1 MDIEPLFK
9 RLEELAPS
17 FGRAAGD
24 IQATVSRGRAEDYKG
39 VMQNCRLVLEA
50 LLRALVTDQLKQ
62 TPGKAMLDELITKFR
77 QQANAGIIPTN
88 ILAHMGT
95 VQAWGNL
102 SAHDQATKLTDA
114 GVTVGK
120 GEVMASINSMVAIL
134 DWYAESYGPTAG
146 TPVKAPSKP
155 SVPAVAVRTSVVAE
169 PKKSGPPVV
178 PLVAGVVVVA
188 GLGAGG
194 WFMTRPSAAVKP
206 PEPMPAPLAAVKPG
220 EEFAELDALYAKWG
234 EPLPPAS
241 CRSPKAAAA
250 IAGKGTDLAALEA
263 VPDADRN
270 AETWYLLGRQ
280 QLANKKDA
288 QAAAKKAI
296 GCPGFANAYNLMGR
310 VALVNENFTDAMAS
324 YQAALNAAPTFANAR
339 FNLGTLHLKQ
349 QRIAEGIGELKKV
362 TEADPKHADAHFLLG
377 IAYEGQ
383 KQPDQAKTEFCA
395 ALANG
400 KKEAKDR
407 CER

>member
-9 RLEELAPS
+9 RLEDLAPS
-17 FGRAAGD
+17 FGRASSD
-24 IQATVSRGRAEDYKG
+24 IQATVTRGRAEDYKG

-134 DWYAESYGPTAG
+134 DWYAETYGPTAG
-146 TPVKAPSKP
+146 TPVKVPSKP
-155 SVPAVAVRTSVVAE
+155 SVAAVPVRVTAPPMKKAPVGAIAGGVAV
-169 PKKSGPPVV
+169 
-178 PLVAGVVVVA
+178 L
-188 GLGAGG
+188 GLIGAGG
-194 WFMTRPSAAVKP
+194 FFMTRPSTAAVVKP
-206 PEPMPAPLAAVKPG
+206 PEPTITVKPG
-220 EEFAELDALYAKWG
+220 EELAELDALYAKWN

-241 CRSPKAAAA
+241 CRSAKAAGAL
-250 IAGKGTDLAALEA
+250 AGGKATDLAALEA
-263 VPDADRN
+263 TAEADRS
-270 AETWYLLGRQ
+270 AETWYLLARAQ
-280 QLANKKDA
+280 FAQKKDA
-288 QAAAKKAI
+288 GAAAKKAI
-296 GCPGFANAYNLMGR
+296 GCPSFAAAYNLMGK
-310 VALVNENFTDAMAS
+310 VAVKEQRYADAAPS
-324 YQAALNAAPTFANAR
+324 YQAALNVAPAFNNAR
-339 FNLGTLHLKQ
+339 FNLGMLHLQQ
-349 QRIAEGIGELKKV
+349 QRFAEGIGELKKV
-362 TEADPKHADAHFLLG
+362 TENDPKHADAHFFLG
-377 IAYEGQ
+377 LTYEGQ
-383 KQPDQAKTEFCA
+383 KNTADAKAAFCA

-400 KKEAKDR
+400 RTDAKDR
-407 CER
+407 CERP